1 MHNDEDGA
9 VPWYQGIEFFVALRR
24 LNKPAWMLS
33 YNKEAHNL
41 TKRPN
46 TKDLVIRMMQFY
58 DHYMKDKPAPEWMV
72 NGLPAVDKGIK
83 DGYNLIDE

>member
-1 MHNDEDGA
+1 
-9 VPWYQGIEFFVALRR
+9 
-24 LNKPAWMLS
+24 
-33 YNKEAHNL
+33 
-41 TKRPN
+41 
-46 TKDLVIRMMQFY
+46 MMQFY